1 MIFYECVNVS
11 TYLGYG
17 SMAGMYLQAQ
27 LRLPEFFPIG
37 QWNRFKWTE
46 VRHVTDPSALKL
58 VRNGTKVSIMGFV
71 MGAVLLLS
79 LITQPCVL

>member
-79 LITQPCVL
+79 LIT